1 MKKWNRR
8 EKNQREI
15 IVKNAVN
22 ITQLKGLAVEWGT
35 WRLPRK
41 PGAGGGHS
49 VLAAG
54 VWRV

>member
-15 IVKNAVN
+15 TVKNAVN
-22 ITQLKGLAVEWGT
+22 IKNSAEGL
-35 WRLPRK
+35 
-41 PGAGGGHS
+41 GGGMGNPESPDEARARERTFHT
-49 VLAAG
+49 G